1 MSDASTQRGLVEGDP
16 DFERKSLEFFSRM
29 IAARPPEKPRIDKLL
44 QQLRRLLGP
53 DRVTNFAVVGCG
65 PMPHTIQVLRDLGAP
80 VVGIEPVPSFVKSAN
95 EFLGEDLVRVGAAEH
110 IDLPDNSQSVVMFE
124 SVLEH
129 VDSPLIA
136 MNELYRVTRP
146 GGVCVI
152 MTTNRLRFS
161 FIGNNGEYNVPFF
174 NWLPRLLQ
182 ECYVFDHLHHRPHL
196 ANYSTR
202 PAVHWFSFAD
212 LCALGR
218 TAGYA
223 QFYSIIDL
231 VRPEDPGIARSAF
244 RRTVLKWV
252 QRSPWLRALALTQIG
267 DTIFMYKRK

>member
-1 MSDASTQRGLVEGDP
+1 MSDDPAQRGLVDGDP
-16 DFERKSLEFFSRM
+16 DLERKSLEYFSRM
-29 IAARPPEKPRIDKLL
+29 IAARPPEKPRIEKLL
-44 QQLRRLLGP
+44 QQLNRLLGAG
-53 DRVTNFAVVGCG
+53 RVSNFAVVGCG
-65 PMPHTIQVLRDLGAP
+65 PKPHTIQVLRELGKP
-80 VVGIEPVPSFVKSAN
+80 VIGIEPVPSFVTSAN
-95 EFLGEDLVRVGAAEH
+95 EFLGANLVQVGAAER
-110 IDLPDNSQSVVMFE
+110 IDLPDNSQSVVLFE

-146 GGVCVI
+146 GGVLVI

-161 FIGNNGEYNVPFF
+161 ITGKNGEYHVPFY
-174 NWLPRLLQ
+174 NWFPRLLK
-182 ECYVFDHLHHRPHL
+182 ECYVFDHLHYRPHL
-196 ANYSTR
+196 ADYSTR

-231 VRPEDPGIARSAF
+231 VRPEDPGITKSAF

-252 QRSPWLRALALTQIG
+252 QRNPWLRALALRQIG
-267 DTIFMYKRK
+267 DTIFMYKRQ